1 MGIIDREL
9 RKVVIEAVKEFAVGL
24 EIPENSRLILGGSL
38 LTDAFRDDSDID
50 IWLISTIPDR
60 VVGNTIHATDV
71 DGYSVRKQLPTKI
84 LGHEIHFLVPSEH
97 PIPIMMPDEHII
109 LKERSK

>member
-1 MGIIDREL
+1 M
-9 RKVVIEAVKEFAVGL
+9 VIAAIEDIAEGL

-38 LTDAFRDDSDID
+38 LTDAFRNTSDID
-50 IWLISTIPDR
+50 IWLVTTIPDK
-60 VVGNTIHATDV
+60 VVGNTIHMPDLC
-71 DGYSVRKQLPTKI
+71 GQSVRKQLPTKI

-109 LKERSK
+109 LKEKRT